1 MQHIDALPMIIDLL
15 SKRYPH
21 AQFEGS
27 TNIFD
32 AGLADSL
39 AFSEIILDIEQR
51 TTLSFHHEA
60 VDFDGPMTPEKMA
73 HALRAG

>member
-1 MQHIDALPMIIDLL
+1 MQHENVLPMIIALL

-21 AQFEGS
+21 AQFDGG

-39 AFSEIILDIEQR
+39 AFSEIILDIEQH
-51 TTLSFHHEA
+51 TTLSFHHETL
-60 VDFDGPMTPEKMA
+60 DFDGPMTPAKMA
-73 HALRAG
+73 YALRAG

>member
-1 MQHIDALPMIIDLL
+1 MTDSVLPMIIAVL
-15 SKRYPH
+15 SQRYPH
-21 AQFEGS
+21 AKFDDS

-39 AFSEIILDIEQR
+39 AFSEIILDIEAH

-60 VDFDGPMTPEKMA
+60 IDFDGPMTPAKMA
-73 HALRAG
+73 HALRAV